1 MKCPFFGTSVIISDI
16 LMVKLVGVSNLNFVA
31 LSNHFGTELAAAWLI
46 ANWSIA
52 LHHSVAC

>member
-1 MKCPFFGTSVIISDI
+1 
-16 LMVKLVGVSNLNFVA
+16 MVKLVGVSNLNFVA